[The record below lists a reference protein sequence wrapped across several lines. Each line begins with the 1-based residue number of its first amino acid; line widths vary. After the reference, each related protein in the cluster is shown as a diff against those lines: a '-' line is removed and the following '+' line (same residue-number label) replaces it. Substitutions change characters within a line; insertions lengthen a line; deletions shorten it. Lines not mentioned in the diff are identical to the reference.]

1 MNNQRENIDN
11 IISYILIKKLV
22 TPITRT
28 KTYSLGLVNNA
39 GRVIKEPETEAER
52 HALTVLDKLVFK
64 LKRLLGSKL
73 INLNSFLYLSTLS
86 NDFYNKIVVKGS
98 IGQRAEII
106 RIKKDIQKLAE
117 KYNRDDF
124 HGVLQTL
131 LIEDIQNKGESDV
144 L

>member
-1 MNNQRENIDN
+1 MQRENVDN

-28 KTYSLGLVNNA
+28 KSYQLKLVNNA
-39 GRVIKEPETEAER
+39 GRVIKEPESEQER
-52 HALTVLDKLVFK
+52 HALTVLDRLIFK
-64 LKRLLGSKL
+64 LKRLLGGKL

-98 IGQRAEII
+98 IESRAEII

-117 KYNRDDF
+117 KYNREDF
-124 HGVLQTL
+124 QGVLQTL
-131 LIEDIQNKGESDV
+131 MVENIQNKGEGDV

>member
-1 MNNQRENIDN
+1 MSRENIDN

-22 TPITRT
+22 TPIIKT
-28 KTYSLGLVNNA
+28 KAYSLGLVNNA
-39 GRVIKEPETEAER
+39 GRVVKSPDTENER
-52 HALTVLDKLVFK
+52 QALTVLDRLIFK

-86 NDFYNKIVVKGS
+86 NDFYNKLIVRGS
-98 IGQRAEII
+98 VNQRAEIL

-117 KYNRDDF
+117 DNGSDVQ
-124 HGVLQTL
+124 GVLETL
-131 LIEDIQNKGESDV
+131 LVEEIQTKGDSDV

>member
-1 MNNQRENIDN
+1 MQRENVDN

-28 KTYSLGLVNNA
+28 KSYQLKLVNNA

-52 HALTVLDKLVFK
+52 HALTVLDRLIFK
-64 LKRLLGSKL
+64 LKRLLGGKL

-98 IGQRAEII
+98 IESRAEII

-117 KYNRDDF
+117 KYNREDF
-124 HGVLQTL
+124 QGVLQTL
-131 LIEDIQNKGESDV
+131 MVENIQNKGEGDV